1 MYKRLPRV
9 RRRWQLGLGAA
20 AALLAAA
27 GLQFFD
33 ANPATSQSLF
43 LTAYSAGSDPGL
55 DPADGVWKNA
65 VPVQVPL
72 TAQAGTYAAG
82 GGSIPT
88 VSAKAL
94 HYQGKLYVRV
104 EWADTTKDES
114 TTKVEN
120 FSDAVAV
127 EFPAKSAAS
136 VPALC
141 MGQADAGVNI
151 WQWRA
156 DSQAGIKD
164 PVDVYA
170 GALVDMYP
178 TKDTL
183 FYTAR
188 AAGNPYANPDQGPVQ
203 TLVSQTFGTLTIAN
217 VQDVR
222 GQGAWNN
229 GNWAVV
235 FTRSYAGADPSQAAF
250 ADGATTDMAFA
261 VWNGSEGDR
270 NGRKSVSAF
279 VRLTISG
286 TDLGAGGGD
295 NTLAIALAV
304 ALLGG
309 TVVIGAGLAISGY
322 REKAA
327 R

>member
-1 MYKRLPRV
+1 MFKRLPGV

-20 AALLAAA
+20 AALLAAG
-27 GLQFFD
+27 GLQLFD

-43 LTAYSAGSDPGL
+43 LTAYSAANDPGL
-55 DPADGVWKNA
+55 DPTSGVWKNA

-114 TTKVEN
+114 TIKVEN

-156 DSQAGIKD
+156 DSQAGLKD

-170 GALVDMYP
+170 GALVDAYP
-178 TKDTL
+178 SKDTL

-188 AAGNPYANPDQGPVQ
+188 AAGNPYANPDQGAVQ
-203 TLVSQTFGTLTIAN
+203 TLVSQTFGTLSIAN

-229 GNWAVV
+229 GTWAVV
-235 FTRSYAGADPSQAAF
+235 FTRAYTGADASQAAF
-250 ADGATTDMAFA
+250 TDGATTDMAFA

-309 TVVIGAGLAISGY
+309 TIVIGAGLAIYGY